1 MFGLTNLINQY
12 FSMIGIIIQSM
23 ESDYNKKRVSK
34 GKKVLPGFEPGFREV
49 LGVIK
54 IPSDN
59 HYTTRPCAAVL
70 ILLS

>member
-1 MFGLTNLINQY
+1 
-12 FSMIGIIIQSM
+12 M
-23 ESDYNKKRVSK
+23 ESDNNKKRVSK

-49 LGVIK
+49 LGVVK